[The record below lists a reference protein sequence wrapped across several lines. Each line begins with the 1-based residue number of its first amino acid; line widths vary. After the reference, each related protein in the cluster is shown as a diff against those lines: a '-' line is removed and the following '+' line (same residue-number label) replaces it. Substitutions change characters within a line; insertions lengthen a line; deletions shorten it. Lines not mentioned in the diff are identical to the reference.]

1 MPRKVGKQAKPLE
14 SVYVFYVRDHLFNLS
29 FFFLGG
35 GGLGVGL
42 DGIITE
48 IPKRGLNLIIALST
62 THT

>member
-29 FFFLGG
+29 FFLGG

-48 IPKRGLNLIIALST
+48 IPKRGLNSMIALST
-62 THT
+62 THA